1 MNLSDTVKMIRTI
14 RLSGEDAISFANSL
28 FRPTREEIEH
38 HNELIRRI
46 DEKIKIERC
55 LHGFEAEIADLDLS
69 FLDEI
74 SSENKK
80 YVEVGQN
87 NFFIR

>member
-1 MNLSDTVKMIRTI
+1 MDNQVIRTI

-28 FRPTREEIEH
+28 FRLTTREETEH

-46 DEKIKIERC
+46 DENIKIEKC
-55 LHGFEAEIADLDLS
+55 SDGFEAEIADLDLS

-74 SSENKK
+74 TNKK
-80 YVEVGQN
+80 RWWYSQITRVPN
-87 NFFIR
+87 L